1 MKKCNKCNEIKPKEE
16 FNKCNR
22 NKDGLQTCCRE
33 CQKKSQKAWRK
44 KNPNYDKEY
53 CKEWRKE
60 NSDNIKEYQ
69 KIWREE
75 NPQKKKEW
83 CEKNPQKKKEY
94 QKKWCEKNHE
104 KMREYQKKFYDK
116 KCEEAIKRIY
126 DNFVND
132 TYPNENIQYGVI
144 YGVHNIITDRWYI
157 GQTTRSFDIRY
168 SGNFFKNKLENIS
181 GEKRTVLLN
190 DLEQYGENSFEIYE
204 VLDIA
209 YSLKELDEKEVYYI
223 DYYKAYEKGYNSNR
237 GYINGRDTLYT

>member
-1 MKKCNKCNEIKPKEE
+1 
-16 FNKCNR
+16 
-22 NKDGLQTCCRE
+22 
-33 CQKKSQKAWRK
+33 
-44 KNPNYDKEY
+44 
-53 CKEWRKE
+53 
-60 NSDNIKEYQ
+60 
-69 KIWREE
+69 
-75 NPQKKKEW
+75 
-83 CEKNPQKKKEY
+83 
-94 QKKWCEKNHE
+94 
-104 KMREYQKKFYDK
+104 MREYQKKFYDK

-168 SGNFFKNKLENIS
+168 KGNFFKNKLENIS
-181 GEKRTVLLN
+181 GEKRIVLLN

>member
-94 QKKWCEKNHE
+94 QKKW
-104 KMREYQKKFYDK
+104 YDK
-116 KCEEAIKRIY
+116 KCEEAVKKIY

-132 TYPNENIQYGVI
+132 TYPDGNIQYGVI
-144 YGVHNIITDRWYI
+144 YGVYNKITKRWYI

-168 SGNFFKNKLENIS
+168 NGNFFKYKLENIS
-181 GEKRTVLLN
+181 GEKRTLLLN

>member
-69 KIWREE
+69 KKWREE

-83 CEKNPQKKKEY
+83 CEKNPEKKKEY
-94 QKKWCEKNHE
+94 QKKWCEKNP
-104 KMREYQKKFYDK
+104 EYQKNFYDK

-126 DNFVND
+126 DNFVNN
-132 TYPNENIQYGVI
+132 TYPNENIQYGII

-157 GQTTRSFDIRY
+157 GQTKYTFDIRY
-168 SGNFFKNKLENIS
+168 SGDFFNKKPNELSE
-181 GEKRTVLLN
+181 EKRLMFEE
-190 DLEQYGENSFEIYE
+190 DLKKYGEESFKIYD
-204 VLDIA
+204 VLDVAFSKI
-209 YSLKELDEKEVYYI
+209 ELDEKEVYYI
-223 DYYKAYEKGYNSNR
+223 DYYKAYDDGYNSTR
-237 GYINGRDTLYT
+237 GNLLK

>member
-33 CQKKSQKAWRK
+33 CQKKSQKTWRK

-94 QKKWCEKNHE
+94 QKKW
-104 KMREYQKKFYDK
+104 YDK
-116 KCEEAIKRIY
+116 KCEEAVKKIY

-132 TYPNENIQYGVI
+132 TYPDGNIQYGVI
-144 YGVHNIITDRWYI
+144 YGVYNKITKRWYI

-168 SGNFFKNKLENIS
+168 NGNFFKNKLENIS
-181 GEKRTVLLN
+181 GEKRTLLLN

>member
-33 CQKKSQKAWRK
+33 CQKKSQKAWRE

-83 CEKNPQKKKEY
+83 CDKNPQKKKEY
-94 QKKWCEKNHE
+94 QKKW
-104 KMREYQKKFYDK
+104 YDK
-116 KCEEAIKRIY
+116 KCEEAVKKIY

-132 TYPNENIQYGVI
+132 TYPDGNIQYGVI
-144 YGVHNIITDRWYI
+144 YGVYNKITKRWYI

-168 SGNFFKNKLENIS
+168 NGNFFKYKLENIS